1 MWRRLLVLPALS
13 SVLSAASCIA
23 VEGNEIA
30 AKDVAKVDPAFA
42 AVNPDLP
49 FSYAPVIGAQRII
62 SASDLAHW
70 ATRAGIKTTT
80 STGPAC
86 FERPAHNLSPAEI
99 RTAIE
104 RVFPESNLVR
114 IDVLEICKCN
124 IPVGRLDFT
133 VDGAGAPPLGHP
145 DVPVLWRG
153 QIWPVSGSA
162 YPVWARVRVLA
173 KSTAVRLRH
182 DLRAG
187 ELIPQEA
194 LEQVVITD
202 SPVRLR
208 RPDSAANYLGEIIN
222 RNARAGTYLDP
233 SVVTPSPEVT
243 RGATV
248 TVEVVNGATRL
259 ELKARAETAGHTGD
273 TVILTNPS
281 GLGRF
286 RAIVTGPGAVQ
297 IALSPAPRLYPSEKN
312 RNTPATTSGRT
323 L

>member
-1 MWRRLLVLPALS
+1 MWRGLLVLPVLS
-13 SVLSAASCIA
+13 SVLSAASCIT
-23 VEGNEIA
+23 VEGNEIV

-42 AVNPDLP
+42 ALNPELP

-62 SASDLAHW
+62 PASDLARW
-70 ATRAGIKTTT
+70 ATRAGIETAST
-80 STGPAC
+80 SPAC
-86 FERPAHNLSPAEI
+86 FERPAHNLSAAEV

-104 RVFPESNLVR
+104 RVFPESNIIR
-114 IDVLEICKCN
+114 IDVLEVCKCKV
-124 IPVGRLDFT
+124 PAGRLDFT
-133 VDGAGAPPLGHP
+133 VEGAGAPPLGHP

-153 QIWPVSGSA
+153 QIWPVSGSY

-173 KSTAVRLRH
+173 KSTVVRLRR

-187 ELIPQEA
+187 ESITSEA
-194 LEQVVITD
+194 LEQVAITD

-208 RPDSAANYLGEIIN
+208 RPDSAANYLGKIVN
-222 RNARAGTYLDP
+222 RNARAGACLDP
-233 SVVTPSPEVT
+233 SVVAALPEVT
-243 RGATV
+243 PGSTV

-286 RAIVTGPGAVQ
+286 RATVTGPGAVQ
-297 IALSPAPRLYPSEKN
+297 IALSPGPRLYPREKN
-312 RNTPATTSGRT
+312 GNTPATTSRRT